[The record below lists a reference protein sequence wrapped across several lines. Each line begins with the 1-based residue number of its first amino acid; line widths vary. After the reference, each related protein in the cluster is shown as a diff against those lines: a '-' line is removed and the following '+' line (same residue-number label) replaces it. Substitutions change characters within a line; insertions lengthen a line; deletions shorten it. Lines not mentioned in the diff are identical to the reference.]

1 MTRRMGEF
9 NVLPS
14 DLLEA
19 LRQSSRSNVHVSN
32 EYTRLGRPSYHTNGN
47 RFFTYVL
54 QLSNNK
60 IYVGDTSN
68 IYSRLISH
76 FEMSESSSVW
86 VKTHGPVK
94 RILEITYDAPAG
106 AERERFME
114 YASIFGFDNVRGSC
128 WCRETMSKPYGLDE
142 FKRGQMSHKF
152 LSRSEIHQVE
162 KDIRAIVSEMIT
174 SE

>member
-1 MTRRMGEF
+1 MSEF
-9 NVLPS
+9 ENIPPA

-19 LRQSSRSNVHVSN
+19 LRQSSLTNVHVSN
-32 EYTRLGRPSYHTNGN
+32 EYTKLGRPSYHTNGN

-54 QLSNNK
+54 QLNNNK

-76 FEMSESSSVW
+76 FEMSESSAKW

-94 RILEITYDAPAG
+94 HVLEITYDAPPG

-128 WCRETMSKPYGLDE
+128 WCKDNMTKPYGLDD
-142 FKRGQMSHKF
+142 FKRGKMSHKF
-152 LSRSEIHQVE
+152 LSRSEIRQVE
-162 KDIRAIVSEMIT
+162 KDIRAIVSEKII
-174 SE
+174 

>member
-1 MTRRMGEF
+1 MGAFED
-9 NVLPS
+9 VPPA

-19 LRQSSRSNVHVSN
+19 LRQSSLTNVHVTN
-32 EYTRLGRPSYHTNGN
+32 EYTKLGRPSYHTNGN

-76 FEMSESSSVW
+76 FEMSESSAKW

-94 RILEITYDAPAG
+94 RILEITYDAPPG

-128 WCRETMSKPYGLDE
+128 WCKESMTTPFGLDE
-142 FKRGQMSHKF
+142 FKRGQVPHKF

-162 KDIRAIVSEMIT
+162 KDIRKIVSEIIKQ
-174 SE
+174 